1 MLTEK
6 KRFGV
11 ERKFVNEIHHT
22 VTPIDITQCSCKKGG
37 KKMIFDSLQISY
49 FPPWHTFSFRGF
61 ICQKS
66 HDIFPTC
73 LCHYVIGQANK
84 WSPHRKWRMLWHRS
98 LNIWKSIYSL
108 QEEIFVQ
115 QGASFVS
122 FPVTKP
128 VVTQGTTGYQMK
140 DMDIIFPLIPLSFL
154 WVLWFVY

>member
-1 MLTEK
+1 
-6 KRFGV
+6 
-11 ERKFVNEIHHT
+11 
-22 VTPIDITQCSCKKGG
+22 
-37 KKMIFDSLQISY
+37 MIFDSLQISY

-84 WSPHRKWRMLWHRS
+84 WSPHRKWRMLGHRS

>member
-1 MLTEK
+1 MYVSPYYG
-6 KRFGV
+6 FG
-11 ERKFVNEIHHT
+11 
-22 VTPIDITQCSCKKGG
+22 
-37 KKMIFDSLQISY
+37 
-49 FPPWHTFSFRGF
+49 
-61 ICQKS
+61 
-66 HDIFPTC
+66 
-73 LCHYVIGQANK
+73 
-84 WSPHRKWRMLWHRS
+84 HRS